1 MSIWGKVQRLLG
13 LTAKTPPSAPTDE
26 VGSPID
32 EEAYTA
38 ALLANRAEKDRFFK
52 TDPHSPLPPDVR
64 ASFQGLAYYPPNP
77 ALRLVLPLER
87 DPSGERITMQTSTGD
102 EQEYERLGFISF
114 EVDGEPARLAVY
126 RDVRSGHLFLP
137 FRDATSGT
145 ETYGAGRYLEPVLLD
160 ENTLLVDFNLA
171 YNPFCAY
178 SDQWSC
184 PLPPMENWLRVP
196 IRAGEKAFSPPT
208 TQPDEV

>member
-1 MSIWGKVQRLLG
+1 MSIWRKVQRVLG
-13 LTAKTPPSAPTDE
+13 WSDSTSPTTPTNE

-32 EEAYTA
+32 EESYAA
-38 ALLANRAEKDRFFK
+38 ALRASRAEKDHFFK
-52 TDPHSPLPPDVR
+52 TDPHSPLPEDVR

-77 ALRLVLPLER
+77 ALRLVVPLER
-87 DPSGERITMQTSTGD
+87 DPSGTRITLQMSTGD

-114 EVDGEPARLAVY
+114 EVDGEPVRLAVY
-126 RDVRSGHLFLP
+126 RDVRNGLLFLP

-145 ETYGAGRYLEPVLLD
+145 ETYGAGRYLEPILLD
-160 ENTLLVDFNLA
+160 DNTLLVDFNLA

-178 SDQWSC
+178 SDQWRC
-184 PLPPMENWLRVP
+184 PLPPIENWLRVP

-208 TQPDEV
+208 THPDEA